1 MRRSVREAMVGFT
14 VLAGIVGAL
23 GLWMWLRG
31 ISLGRNT
38 WTIRASFAD
47 AAGLA
52 ERSPVSFRG
61 VLVGNVQRIDVTDQA
76 VIAELQITDPML
88 RLSRPVVARVGAASL
103 LGGDAV
109 VSLISSGQP
118 LPRTLPGPRDS
129 RCNNKLMVC
138 DGGTVVGVAAASLD
152 SVTET
157 VQKLLDQAE
166 QQKLVPQMVA
176 ATRSFEETAG
186 EAEQLMRDSQAF
198 VNEARGVIAELGPL
212 VRRSDPILSNLNAAS
227 AEAAQASRNVRNF
240 TEALDDPATV
250 ADLKATMANAKALTA
265 RWEAVGGDVRK
276 LTGDPSFINGVRS
289 VSVGLGRFFED
300 LYPAATSAARTTAE
314 RERDQKEEAERRRR
328 EYRERMAPR
337 SR

>member
-14 VLAGIVGAL
+14 VLAGLASAL

-31 ISLGRNT
+31 VSLSRNT
-38 WTIRASFAD
+38 WRIRASFAD

-52 ERSPVSFRG
+52 ARSPVSFRG
-61 VLVGNVQRIDVTDQA
+61 VMVGSVRSIEITDQA
-76 VIAELQITDPML
+76 VIAELEITDPRL
-88 RLSRPVVARVGAASL
+88 RLSRPVVARVGASSL

-118 LPRTLPGPRDS
+118 LPRSLPGPRS
-129 RCNNKLMVC
+129 ERCDDKRMVC
-138 DGGTVVGVAAASLD
+138 NGGRVVGVEAASLD

-157 VQKLLDQAE
+157 VQRLLEEAE

-176 ATRSFEETAG
+176 ATRSFDATAS
-186 EAEQLMRDSQAF
+186 EAEQLMQESQAF
-198 VNEARGVIAELGPL
+198 VRDARRMVAELGPL
-212 VRRSDPILSNLNAAS
+212 VRRTDPILHNLNAAS
-227 AEAAQASRNVRNF
+227 ADAARATENVKNF
-240 TEALDDPATV
+240 TEALDDPRTV

-276 LTGDPSFINGVRS
+276 LTGDPAFINGIRS

-314 RERDQKEEAERRRR
+314 RERDQQEEARRRR
-328 EYRERMAPR
+328 QEARERLAPR